1 MRFFGQIR
9 GYDDD
14 DDDDTREK
22 DRQIDFVAL
31 CVGSFALKV
40 QMKREG

>member
-1 MRFFGQIR
+1 MRVFWQIR

-14 DDDDTREK
+14 DTREK
-22 DRQIDFVAL
+22 DGQIDFVAL